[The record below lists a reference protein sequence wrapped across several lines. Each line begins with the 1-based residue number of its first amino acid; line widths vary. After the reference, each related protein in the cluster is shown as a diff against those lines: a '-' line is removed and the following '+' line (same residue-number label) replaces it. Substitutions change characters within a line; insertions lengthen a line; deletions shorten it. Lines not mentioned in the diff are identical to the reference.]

1 MIQYFSL
8 NSYCKVR
15 LSSMNLRIRIF
26 KPFNKFSLPAESAA
40 GTLFLSTRIWVKNS
54 ILLNFLSAMVYNPV
68 DKSR

>member
-1 MIQYFSL
+1 
-8 NSYCKVR
+8 
-15 LSSMNLRIRIF
+15 MNLRIRIF